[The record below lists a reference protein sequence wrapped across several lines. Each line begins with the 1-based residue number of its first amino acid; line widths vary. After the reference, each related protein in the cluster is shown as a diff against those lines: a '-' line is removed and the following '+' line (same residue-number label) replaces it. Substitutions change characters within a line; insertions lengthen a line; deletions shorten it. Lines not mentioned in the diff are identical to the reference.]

1 MRPEDLVS
9 SLRTEVFEASQ
20 LTCSAGIA
28 PNKMLAKV
36 ASNMNKPNGQFY
48 LPNDRK
54 AVDEFIKGT
63 RLAKINGIGKV
74 TAKIL
79 EGTLGATTAGQ
90 LWEQRHWVRL
100 LFTEIQADFLLR
112 CAMGLGSNGHGE
124 HEYERQSMSVERTF
138 PSFSTLDRMFSVLK
152 ELCEELAKQLEMEG
166 LAGKNVGIK
175 MKASDFT
182 TTTRAITLKKH
193 VLSAEE
199 MFSHAKQLLIKHHP
213 PDLRLLGVRM
223 SMLESVDEVI
233 PEESIETFIVKMESE
248 SSAIK
253 CPICLKPIASSEV
266 DSERLVNEHVDLC
279 LAKGLADEE
288 EDQPKKK
295 MLKVDPVPKPNG
307 RPTLDV
313 FFKRR

>member
-1 MRPEDLVS
+1 
-9 SLRTEVFEASQ
+9 
-20 LTCSAGIA
+20 
-28 PNKMLAKV
+28 MLAKI

-48 LPNDRK
+48 IPNDRK

-90 LWEQRHWVRL
+90 LWEQRHWARL

-112 CAMGLGSNGHGE
+112 CSMGLGSSGHGE
-124 HEYERQSMSVERTF
+124 HEYERQSISVERTF
-138 PSFSTLDRMFSVLK
+138 PSLSSLDRMVAVLK
-152 ELCEELAKQLEMEG
+152 DLCEELTKQMEMEG

-182 TTTRAITLKKH
+182 TTTRAITLKRH

-199 MFSHAKQLLIKHHP
+199 MFSHAKQLLVKHHP

-223 SMLESVDEVI
+223 SMLELMDEVM
-233 PEESIETFIVKMESE
+233 PEETIDTFIVKMESE
-248 SSAIK
+248 SSSIK
-253 CPICLKPIASSEV
+253 CPICLKPIAVNESE
-266 DSERLVNEHVDLC
+266 SERLVNEHVDLC
-279 LAKGLADEE
+279 LAKSLANEDEE
-288 EDQPKKK
+288 PKRKQF
-295 MLKVDPVPKPNG
+295 KVDTEPKP
-307 RPTLDV
+307 RAPTLDA